1 MRHLLVLLASLASLT
16 LGACDRRWLRDD
28 YMGRDLLQ
36 PELTPQPAP
45 RDDQGNPVLTP
56 QTPR

>member
-1 MRHLLVLLASLASLT
+1 MRPLLILLASLASLA

-28 YMGRDLLQ
+28 YMGRDLLE

-45 RDDQGNPVLTP
+45 RDDRGNPVLPP
-56 QTPR
+56 QSLR